1 MDKALFEKMPNN
13 PLADMRTPILAQY
26 PVLRRCEAFT
36 ERPDLA
42 SKQRTEQVHH
52 LSEGELDT
60 CVRFVILYVEP
71 ENNPIAKE
79 KDLSYRSKM
88 AWDMLGVKASS
99 PLRARQVEGHWW
111 FNLLIFEYFK
121 YTYDMD
127 YQEWFSLKSQFHSL
141 TKLITSNLDE
151 ALDEKAM
158 GVRQKAASQINSLKT
173 QIAALEA
180 IIFKNGFLKS
190 EIAVETFFPNRMAEA
205 FALDYNTKER
215 RSFQLS

>member
-52 LSEGELDT
+52 LSEDELDT

-71 ENNPIAKE
+71 DGNPIAKE
-79 KDLSYRSKM
+79 KDLSYRAKM

-99 PLRARQVEGHWW
+99 PLRARQSDGHWW
-111 FNLLIFEYFK
+111 FNLLVFEYFK

-151 ALDEKAM
+151 SLDEKAIT
-158 GVRQKAASQINSLKT
+158 VRQKAAGQINQLKT
-173 QIAALEA
+173 QIASLEA
-180 IIFKNGFLKS
+180 IIFKNGSLKS
-190 EIAVETFFPNRMAEA
+190 EVSIETFFPNRMAEA

-215 RSFQLS
+215 RALQLS